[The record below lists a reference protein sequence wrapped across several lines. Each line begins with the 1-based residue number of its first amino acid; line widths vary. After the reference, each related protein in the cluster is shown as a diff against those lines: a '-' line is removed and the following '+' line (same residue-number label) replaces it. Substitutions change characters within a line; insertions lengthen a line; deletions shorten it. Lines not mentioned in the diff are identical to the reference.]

1 MPQMVA
7 GNPLAANAV
16 AGVKNGSTRTPY
28 DPYTA
33 QPAGGQL
40 NPPPYLGMPA
50 AASTNPAQL
59 GGTVAQ
65 NGVGGFNTGT
75 SITGPNAAAFNAQ
88 AAAAQKLAN
97 QYGAGANAALNRSAP
112 QIQALGA
119 YDKNVG
125 ADAKQF
131 GQEANQF
138 GQLAQNDQLAQNEYQ
153 QALGQSLNSNT
164 ALARSATGGAIG
176 QAGAE
181 RAALEGNAQ
190 TTAGA
195 AGQAGLNQGQ
205 LQLGALQAQ
214 QGAIG
219 AQQGAYG
226 AQLAGNQ
233 AQANLQAG
241 QNTAN
246 YTYAGNLQGLQN
258 NSSQAG
264 LAADTAYT
272 SAFNQSQGL
281 SLNSAIANANANLGQ
296 ENVAASVFS
305 DADAKLVESRKAQGD
320 DDGYSP
326 ELADDFLRSIH
337 PRHFAYKDPSLAP
350 SPDHGGGFLG
360 VFAQDVEQAPGI
372 GDQIVTRAPNGLRQI
387 NQGAGLSAALAGIGR
402 LHERLA
408 ALEDD
413 VGKKKAL
420 TSDETVK
427 EPLPDEGAS
436 TPAEAP
442 DTDTTDTPADAPDVA
457 PDEQSQQPGAQPF
470 APAAGWGGGG
480 PKALPSLGQSFATAL
495 SGSHNPVLQAAGN
508 AAVPSTVQANTPTAN
523 AASAT
528 QQAANAALSGTEPGG
543 KVAAQPMQGSGGKGI
558 LAGLISAAEVA
569 GVVAL
574 ETAG

>member
-16 AGVKNGSTRTPY
+16 AGVKNGATRTPY

-33 QPAGGQL
+33 QPVGGQL
-40 NPPPYLGMPA
+40 NPPPSLGMPA

-88 AAAAQKLAN
+88 AAAAQGLAN

-119 YDKNVG
+119 YNQNVG

-214 QGAIG
+214 QGAYG

-320 DDGYSP
+320 GDGYSP

-427 EPLPDEGAS
+427 DPLPDEGAS
-436 TPAEAP
+436 DETDTPAEAP
-442 DTDTTDTPADAPDVA
+442 DVA
-457 PDEQSQQPGAQPF
+457 PEEQSQQPGAQPF

-480 PKALPSLGQSFATAL
+480 PTALPSFGQRVATTL
-495 SGSHNPVLQAAGN
+495 SGSRNPVLQAA
-508 AAVPSTVQANTPTAN
+508 ATSAVPSTVQANTPTAN
-523 AASAT
+523 SASAT
-528 QQAANAALSGTEPGG
+528 QQGANAALSGTEPGG
-543 KVAAQPMQGSGGKGI
+543 KVAAQPMQGQGGHGI

-569 GVVAL
+569 GVAAVMA
-574 ETAG
+574 AA

>member
-16 AGVKNGSTRTPY
+16 AGVKNGATRTPY
-28 DPYTA
+28 DPYATT
-33 QPAGGQL
+33 GTWS
-40 NPPPYLGMPA
+40 PPPLTLGSPA
-50 AASTNPAQL
+50 ATVAPAL

-75 SITGPNAAAFNAQ
+75 AITGPNSAVFNQ
-88 AAAAQKLAN
+88 DRAAAQNLAR
-97 QYGAGANAALNRSAP
+97 QYGTEATAALGQAAP
-112 QIQALGA
+112 TIAGLGA
-119 YDKNVG
+119 YNANVG
-125 ADAKQF
+125 ADARQF

-153 QALGQSLNSNT
+153 QALGQSLASNT

-205 LQLGALQAQ
+205 LQISALQAQ
-214 QGAIG
+214 QGALG

-226 AQLAGNQ
+226 AQLTGNQ

-241 QNTAN
+241 QNAAN
-246 YTYAGNLQGLQN
+246 YNYAGNLQGLQN
-258 NSSQAG
+258 NSSQAA
-264 LAADTAYT
+264 LAGDTAYT
-272 SAFNQSQGL
+272 SAFNQAQGL

-305 DADAKLVESRKAQGD
+305 DADAKLVEQKKGMGD
-320 DDGYSP
+320 PGYAP
-326 ELADDFLRSIH
+326 ELADQFMSSID
-337 PRHFAYKDPSLAP
+337 PKHFGYKDPSLAP

-360 VFAQDVEQAPGI
+360 AFAQDIESGSSVGP
-372 GDQIVTRAPNGLRQI
+372 QIVTRDPSSGLRQI
-387 NQGAGLSAALAGIGR
+387 NMGAGLSAALAGIGR

-408 ALEDD
+408 ALEGD
-413 VGKKKAL
+413 VGKKKGL

-427 EPLPDEGAS
+427 VSLPDEDEEA
-436 TPAEAP
+436 TPPAEQAP
-442 DTDTTDTPADAPDVA
+442 
-457 PDEQSQQPGAQPF
+457 PDEGSQQPGAEPF

-480 PKALPSLGQSFATAL
+480 PKQGIPSFGQNFAAGL
-495 SGSHNPVLQAAGN
+495 RQSGNPVLQAA
-508 AAVPSTVQANTPTAN
+508 AAPQVASTVQANTPTAN
-523 AASAT
+523 TASAT
-528 QQAANAALSGTEPGG
+528 QQGANAALSGTEPGG
-543 KVAAQPMQGSGGKGI
+543 KVAAQPIQGSGGSGI

-569 GVVAL
+569 GVAAVMA
-574 ETAG
+574 A